1 MNNWITRLIE
11 RPKSILKSGKSGAP
25 DGLWVKCPGC
35 AETLYNKELLRNTMV
50 CPKCSHH
57 LRVSAGERAGQLFDQ
72 DSFEACDT
80 SLHSEDPLSFKDKKR
95 YKDRLKDAGKKAG
108 REEAVHNYLGDI
120 GGHTVSAT
128 IFEFNYMGGSMGSVV
143 GEKIVRAMERA
154 LERHC
159 PYLLVTAS
167 GGARMQEGVLSLMQM
182 AKTSAAANRLHK
194 AKLPFVCLLTDPT
207 MGGVSASVAWL
218 GDVILAEPGA
228 LIGFAGPRVIQETVG
243 ETLPEG
249 FQRSKFLLEK
259 GLIDDVIDRRELRT
273 YLRTLLTHL
282 THRPYRQAG

>member
-11 RPKSILKSGKSGAP
+11 RPKSILRPDKSAP

-35 AETLYNKELLRNTMV
+35 TEALYNKELVRNASV
-50 CPKCSHH
+50 CPKCAHH
-57 LRVSAGERAGQLFDQ
+57 LRIGASERAALLFDQ
-72 DSFEACDT
+72 DSFDTCDT
-80 SLHSEDPLSFKDKKR
+80 GLRSEDPLGFRDKKR
-95 YKDRLKDAGKKAG
+95 YRDRIKEAGKKAG
-108 REEAVHNYLGDI
+108 PEDAIHNYIGDI
-120 GGHTVSAT
+120 GGHTVSAS
-128 IFEFNYMGGSMGSVV
+128 IFEFRYMGGSMGSVV
-143 GEKIVRAMERA
+143 GEKITRAMERA

-182 AKTSAAANRLHK
+182 AKTSAAARLLHE
-194 AKLPFVCLLTDPT
+194 ARLPFICLLADPT

-228 LIGFAGPRVIQETVG
+228 LIGFAGPRVIAETVG

-249 FQRSKFLLEK
+249 FQRSEFLREK
-259 GLIDDVIDRRELRT
+259 GLIDAIVDRRELRD
-273 YLRTLLTHL
+273 YLCTMLTHL
-282 THRPYRQAG
+282 THRPYRQSA

>member
-1 MNNWITRLIE
+1 MNNWITRLID
-11 RPKSILKSGKSGAP
+11 RPKSILRPGKSAAP

-35 AETLYNKELLRNTMV
+35 TEALYNKELVRNASV
-50 CPKCSHH
+50 CPKCAHH
-57 LRVSAGERAGQLFDQ
+57 LRISAMERAALLFDQ
-72 DSFEACDT
+72 DSFETCDT
-80 SLHSEDPLSFKDKKR
+80 ALRSEDPLGFKDKKR
-95 YKDRLKDAGKKAG
+95 YRDRIKEASKKAG
-108 REEAVHNYLGDI
+108 PEDAIHNYLGDV
-120 GGHTVSAT
+120 GGHTIST
-128 IFEFNYMGGSMGSVV
+128 SIFEFSYMGGSMGSVV
-143 GEKIVRAMERA
+143 GEKITRAMERA

-182 AKTSAAANRLHK
+182 AKTSAAAKQLHE
-194 AKLPFVCLLTDPT
+194 ASLPFVCLLADPT

-249 FQRSKFLLEK
+249 FQRSEFLLEK
-259 GLIDDVIDRRELRT
+259 GLIDAIVDRRELRD
-273 YLRTLLTHL
+273 YLRTMLTHL
-282 THRPYRQAG
+282 THRPYRQSA